1 MQHTLLAVSAPPF
14 WHCGRTIWKS
24 NMTFLLA
31 LLPAVVMAGINW
43 GIPALRVMAL
53 SVSTAVAAEAL
64 GTRLTGRPLRV
75 DNFDAALIGLLFSFM
90 LPSAAPWWL
99 VMFGSAICILIGKIA
114 FGGLGASPLCPPVVG
129 WAALFISWPLLMDPN
144 TAELSTSFIDPLVR
158 LKYFGMTAV
167 QDMNWTDLLL
177 GRQIG
182 GLGASQT
189 AALLMGG
196 LFLCARGV
204 IRWEIPCNFLIGVA
218 ATAAA
223 FHLARPE
230 LYASPLFHLLT
241 GTTLFG
247 AFVLATC
254 MSCSPNR
261 EIPMILYGLAGGVLV
276 VLIRNLGMYADGVP
290 FAILLINLLMPQLE
304 MIRPK
309 PFGGR

>member
-1 MQHTLLAVSAPPF
+1 
-14 WHCGRTIWKS
+14 
-24 NMTFLLA
+24 MTFLLA

-114 FGGLGASPLCPPVVG
+114 FGELGASPLCPPVVG

-247 AFVLATC
+247 AFFLATC